1 MIDRLMRL
9 AEVQAVTGLGRSM
22 IYKMI
27 SEIYKMISEGSFP
40 GSVKLTSRAVA
51 WREAAV
57 RSWVESRKQSRYNL
71 K

>member
-22 IYKMI
+22 
-27 SEIYKMISEGSFP
+27 IYKMISEGSFP